1 MIVTFYSY
9 KGGVGRTLALAN
21 VACLLGEDA
30 EHPQRVLVW
39 DFDLEAPALYG
50 LFPPKEPRR
59 HGFVDL
65 AYEFAQTDVFPSLED
80 YIYTS
85 DVPGVD
91 VLPAGKLGDSYCEK
105 LQRIDWLKFFGSDP
119 TNPGPFFGQLL
130 QEFGGDQSPYD
141 YVLIDSRTGL
151 NDQAG
156 ITTQVLS
163 DVLVILFRLTDQNLQ
178 GLDYL
183 VPTMKALA
191 ESRKKIVE
199 FLPVASQVGSAAARG
214 MLENRDRAVAMF
226 GRELEYIRFDEELAG
241 KDELLCLREKQTSMW
256 PRPPIVDD
264 YERLCRIIRNRNVS
278 DTRTQTQDLQNRVRE
293 GDAATAWHMALDLIR
308 RRPRL
313 QEAWN
318 VLSTLPPVPEARREK
333 SAEIV
338 RKVLLSDSTNPHAY
352 LWKAEYALVQASA
365 PDSQEVHSAREWLL
379 KAYEHASGIQKH
391 RSCVLLSSVY
401 SCLGDLEEAVEWL
414 RRARESMP
422 ENVQMLLDL
431 ADLHIRMGAAYWG
444 TAVEELERVPP
455 EVQELRSVP
464 LVYLRAFLGHKERA
478 EKELEQCGSLTE
490 IAECHMRLILDQKE
504 EALGLAEQRAAS
516 CDDPGDLRNW
526 IEFFLCAEEFARAS
540 SLAKELSE
548 VYGYVSGT
556 AAALDLLAQFLR
568 GHKTAPK
575 MQEVIDAWRNVRRWG
590 FRELLLFR
598 ERCRRDDGNY
608 GDRLDVVE
616 QLVRWGALRSLLRA
630 EETRGWLE
638 PSVWSRRERIVATR
652 TGKTETLVTGPTGN
666 RLAEK
671 MVED

>member
-21 VACLLGEDA
+21 IACLLAEDT

-65 AYEFAQTDVFPSLED
+65 AYEFAETEALPPLKD
-80 YIYTS
+80 YIYKS

-91 VLPAGKLGDSYCEK
+91 VLPAGKLDSSYCEK

-119 TNPGPFFGQLL
+119 TDPGPFFGQLL
-130 QEFGGDQSPYD
+130 QELGSDQSLYD

-163 DVLVILFRLTDQNLQ
+163 DVLVILFRLTYQNLE

-191 ESRKKIVE
+191 ESPKKRTVE

-214 MLENRDRAVAMF
+214 MLANRDRAVEIF
-226 GRELEYIRFDEELAG
+226 GRELEYIRFDEELTG
-241 KDELLCLREKQTSMW
+241 KDELLCLCGRQASMW
-256 PRPPIVDD
+256 PRPPVVDD
-264 YERLCRIIRNRNVS
+264 YERLCKIIRTRNVS

-293 GDAATAWHMALDLIR
+293 GDAATAWHMALRLIR

-313 QEAWN
+313 QDAWD
-318 VLSTLPPVPEARREK
+318 VLSTLPPVPESRREE
-333 SAEIV
+333 SAEV
-338 RKVLLSDSTNPHAY
+338 VSEVLRSDTTNPRAH
-352 LWKAEYALVQASA
+352 LWQAEYALVQASA

-391 RSCVLLSSVY
+391 RSCVLLRSVY

-478 EKELEQCGSLTE
+478 ERELEQCGRRRE

-504 EALGLAEQRAAS
+504 EALELAERRAAS
-516 CDDPGDLRNW
+516 CEDPGDLRNW

-540 SLAKELSE
+540 SLAKELSGADGRAP
-548 VYGYVSGT
+548 VV
-556 AAALDLLAQFLR
+556 AVALDLLAKFLR
-568 GHKTAPK
+568 GHETAPK

-598 ERCRRDDGNY
+598 ERCRRDDRNY
-608 GDRLDVVE
+608 GQRLDVVE
-616 QLVRWGALRSLLRA
+616 QLVRWGVLRSLLRD
-630 EETRGWLE
+630 EEARGWLE
-638 PSVWSRRERIVATR
+638 PSVRSRPKRIVRRRTR
-652 TGKTETLVTGPTGN
+652 AKPK
-666 RLAEK
+666 RS
-671 MVED
+671 